1 MGRKNKSRLIPMEE
15 VKISKDFTN
24 RDWVELRRQLVL
36 DENWETAFRVFNDR
50 VQTRFLTP
58 IEKIKGIEKNEGQ
71 GFSITLISVALL
83 EHLAALESG
92 KIYKVSRPGSR
103 RELSPIEYSVSAG
116 LFNSFL
122 KKATLFKESFSDGSR
137 KNFYDNIRCGLV
149 HEARTL
155 GNDIIIS
162 DTSEKNERKGEL
174 YFKIGNQFRL
184 NRDELLRKIQ
194 EHVSQMRSRLL
205 DKNDQLLKRN
215 FILKF
220 DEISGLKHDW
230 YFIYGS
236 NLNESQINE
245 RLLKHGNC
253 YLGKE
258 RCQLKEYKF
267 VYNKKSID
275 GTAKANLVKFEGG
288 VVEGV
293 AICVEKTA
301 LGEFLKEF
309 ETGYDVVEVDLWI
322 GESSFKAV
330 TCISHDFIEVGP
342 SEDYVNK
349 ILIGAEENDLPEEY
363 INEFLRPKNV

>member
-1 MGRKNKSRLIPMEE
+1 MGKTNELRLADFDS
-15 VKISKDFTN
+15 VTISKSFTTGN
-24 RDWVELRRQLVL
+24 WKYDLRSKLVSN
-36 DENWETAFRVFNDR
+36 DNAAWEEAYKMFYER
-50 VQTRFLTP
+50 VQSRFIEP
-58 IEKIKGIEKNEGQ
+58 ITEIKKMGKNEGE
-71 GFSITLISVALL
+71 GFSMALISAVLL
-83 EHLAALESG
+83 EFISAFEKGRLYKNNKSCLA
-92 KIYKVSRPGSR
+92 PN
-103 RELSPIEYSVSAG
+103 EYSNGQDLLV
-116 LFNSFL
+116 SFL
-122 KKATLFKESFSDGSR
+122 SDSALFKKHFDSKS
-137 KNFYDNIRCGLV
+137 KIQKFYKNIRCGLV

-155 GNDIIIS
+155 GKDVIIHKESQKNIS
-162 DTSEKNERKGEL
+162 KESIYFRVGSE
-174 YFKIGNQFRL
+174 YRL
-184 NRDELLRKIQ
+184 NRDLLLSTI
-194 EHVSQMRSRLL
+194 EMHIDQMRSRLL

-245 RLLKHGNC
+245 RLLKHENC

-258 RCQLKEYKF
+258 KCQLKEYKF
-267 VYNKKSID
+267 AYNKKSID

-309 ETGYDVVEVDLWI
+309 EIGYDVVEVDLWI

-330 TCISHDFIEVGP
+330 TCISHDFIDVGP
-342 SEDYVNK
+342 KEDYVSK